1 MFGVS
6 QVKMAMDHCPGK
18 TKEDLEKLAAQA
30 LADKPPAA
38 DGQGQRYWRSLEEY
52 SNTKEFEE
60 LVHREFPSLAS
71 EWLGDLSRRNF
82 LKVMGAS
89 LALAGLGVAG
99 CGREPDEA
107 IVPYVNPPED
117 VVPGKPLF
125 YASVMPFAGYGHGV
139 IVEQHEGRPT
149 KVEGNPDHPSSL
161 GSTNVWMQASILAM
175 YDPNRSQTPRKQ
187 GEASSWDTFLTE
199 LEQFINEHGGR
210 QKVRVGLLTQG
221 VTSPTL
227 YGRIQ
232 DVRKAYPNLRWHQYE
247 PAGYANV
254 TAGAQLAFGRAV
266 STVYDFSKAQRILSL
281 DSNFLLEDPGS
292 LRYARQYMQQRRVQF
307 RPGDGTDRGSITQT
321 GRLTDAVEAH
331 VPTAD
336 TMSRLY
342 VAESTL
348 TITGSKADHRLPLKA
363 SQIADLAR
371 LIAEKLGVAQVSG
384 GAELRAPEIDKWV
397 EAVAKDL
404 QSHSGRSLVVVGDHQ
419 PAAVHALAHAINVK
433 LGNVGSTVFHTEP
446 VQYEP
451 VDPFASL
458 KELAAALN
466 DGQVD
471 LLVMLGGNPAYDAPV
486 DVEFEK
492 AMAKASMQVHLASH
506 VNETSFLCHWHIPQ
520 SYYLESWG
528 DVRGHDGTAGI
539 IQPLIAPL
547 YSTQSDLQLLGAM
560 LGKQDDS
567 DYQVVRE
574 YWRNQWK
581 QSKGVEFD
589 KAWET
594 VLRNGVIPG
603 TAAAPVQ
610 AQLQNTATAAGTA
623 PANGQP
629 SGGIE
634 IVFRRDNS
642 VWDGTFAN
650 NGWLQELPKPLVKL
664 TWGNAAMIS
673 PWMAAEML
681 KIAPADHPEDANGK
695 VVELSYRGR
704 KLRLPVWVM
713 PGQPKESVTIQL
725 GYGRTRAGDVG
736 DGVGANTYLLRGS
749 DAPWFDDGLT
759 ISVTGERVQMA
770 CTQNHQVMHGRD
782 IVRSA
787 TIEEVQ
793 GEIHG
798 HSAGAHEEHG
808 HRKVGLTVVP
818 EEESLYPEWPY
829 TGYKWGMVIDQ
840 TACIGCNACVV
851 ACQSENNIPVVGRE
865 QVLRE
870 RQMHWMRIDTYYG
883 PDRESMDVL
892 SNPDT
897 MFQPMLCQHCE
908 KAPCEV
914 VCPVGATT
922 HSEEGINEMT
932 YNRCVGTRYCSNNC
946 PYKVRRFNFLQ
957 YNDTTTPSLKL
968 MRNPEV
974 TVRSRG
980 VMEKCNYCIQRIDHA
995 RIESKKKWVADK
1007 ESGQEPSKRG
1017 RVHAEDQELPPID
1030 LVTACQQSCPT
1041 EAIIFGDM
1049 NDSQTVVHRMKETAP
1064 YTHLNYGVLV
1074 ELNTQPR
1081 TSYLKRLKNPN
1092 PELMS
1097 PRA

>member
-1 MFGVS
+1 
-6 QVKMAMDHCPGK
+6 MDHCPGK
-18 TKEDLEKLAAQA
+18 TKEDLEKLAAASAVAQTQ
-30 LADKPPAA
+30 PMR
-38 DGQGQRYWRSLEEY
+38 GERYWRSLEEY
-52 SNTKEFEE
+52 ADTKEFEE

-99 CGREPDEA
+99 CSRGPDEA
-107 IVPYVNPPED
+107 IVPYVYPPED

-125 YASVMPFAGYGHGV
+125 YASAMPLSGFGHGV
-139 IVEQHEGRPT
+139 VVEQHEGRPT
-149 KVEGNPDHPSSL
+149 KIEGNPDHPSSV
-161 GSTNVWMQASILAM
+161 GATNVWMQASILSM
-175 YDPNRSQTPRKQ
+175 YDPNRSQTPRRR
-187 GEASSWDTFLTE
+187 GEVSSWSTFLKD
-199 LEQFINEHGGR
+199 LDQWVRDHGGR
-210 QKVRVGLLTQG
+210 EKIRVALLTQS

-227 YGRIQ
+227 YGRIGE
-232 DVRKAYPNLRWHQYE
+232 VRKAYPNLHWYQYE
-247 PAGYANV
+247 PAGYGNV
-254 TAGAQLAFGRAV
+254 TAGAQQAFGRPV
-266 STVYDFSKAQRILSL
+266 NTVYDFSKAQRILSL
-281 DSNFLLEDPGS
+281 DGNFLLEDPGS
-292 LRYARQYMQQRRVQF
+292 LRYARQYIQQRRVKF
-307 RPGDGTDRGSITQT
+307 RPGDGTDRNSITQT
-321 GRLTDAVEAH
+321 GRLPGGIEAQ

-348 TITGSKADHRLPLKA
+348 TITGAKADHRLPLKA
-363 SQIADLAR
+363 GQIADLAR
-371 LIAEKLGVAQVSG
+371 LIAAQLGVAG
-384 GAELRAPEIDKWV
+384 GNVNSDLRSPEIDQWV
-397 EAVAKDL
+397 AAVAKDL
-404 QSHSGRSLVVVGDHQ
+404 QSHGGRSLVVVGDHQ
-419 PAAVHALAHAINVK
+419 PAAVHVLAHAINAK
-433 LGNVGSTVFHTEP
+433 LGNVGSTVFYTEA

-451 VDPFASL
+451 VDPFQSV
-458 KELAAALN
+458 KDLAAAMN
-466 DGQVD
+466 GGQVD
-471 LLVMLGGNPAYDAPV
+471 LLVMLGGNPVYDAPV
-486 DVEFEK
+486 DLGFEK
-492 AMAKASMQVHLASH
+492 SLDKVPMRVHLASH
-506 VNETSFLCHWHIPQ
+506 YNETSFLCHWHIPQ
-520 SYYLESWG
+520 SHYLESWG
-528 DVRGHDGTAGI
+528 DVRGHDGTASI

-547 YSTQSDLQLLGAM
+547 YSSQSDLQVLGAM
-560 LGKQDDS
+560 IGKVDIS
-567 DYQVVRE
+567 DHEIVRA
-574 YWRNQWK
+574 YWQGQWK
-581 QSKGVEFD
+581 QQGVEFE
-589 KAWET
+589 KAWEA

-603 TAAAPVQ
+603 TAANPIQV
-610 AQLQNTATAAGTA
+610 QLQNPAVAGGGGAAN
-623 PANGQP
+623 ANDRQ

-642 VWDGTFAN
+642 VWDGSFAN

-681 KIAPADHPEDANGK
+681 KIAPADHPENANGQ

-713 PGQPKESVTIQL
+713 PGQPRESVTVHL

-736 DGVGANTYLLRGS
+736 DGVGANAYLLRTI
-749 DAPWFDDGLT
+749 DAPWFDNGLT
-759 ISVTGERVQMA
+759 ISATGEQVRMA

-782 IVRSA
+782 IVQSA
-787 TIEEVQ
+787 TID
-793 GEIHG
+793 EIRKDIATTSAEPVELTG
-798 HSAGAHEEHG
+798 HREPHEESG
-808 HRKVGLTVVP
+808 NRTVGLTVVS
-818 EEESLYPEWPY
+818 EDESLYPEWPY

-840 TACIGCNACVV
+840 TACIGCNSCVV
-851 ACQSENNIPVVGRE
+851 ACQSENNIPVVGKE

-870 RQMHWMRIDTYYG
+870 REMHWLRIDTYYG
-883 PDRESMDVL
+883 PDRESMEVL

-957 YNDTTTPSLKL
+957 FSDISTPSLKL

-995 RIESKKKWVADK
+995 RIDAKKKWVADK
-1007 ESGQEPSKRG
+1007 ESGGQTAKRG
-1017 RVHAEDQELPPID
+1017 RVHPEDQELPPID

-1049 NDSQTVVHRMKETAP
+1049 NDSETVVQRMKETEP

-1081 TSYLKRLKNPN
+1081 TTYLKRLKNPN
-1092 PELMS
+1092 PELTG